1 MESARLIT
9 AIVAGVVCSFG
20 VVEAQ
25 VAGSQKIQARHGD
38 LILVQDTDQIRI
50 VRRRN
55 ANVRAIF
62 DPAQRWLVLLV
73 DYAATAGVEP
83 DGRVDTTYT
92 FQSVEGEWPL
102 GQRWEGPAAIDD
114 YAIAGDYSPKGIGF
128 STSAGLV
135 QLLPVSDRR
144 TFADQ
149 GAVTTLTFR
158 GSGRGGRP
166 GAFDDVEPSAVAQA
180 SARGATP
187 AVIGVPPPPP
197 YPQQPIRVGGNIRTP
212 MKIRD
217 VRPVYPP
224 TAQAAGITGMVI
236 LEAIIGA
243 DGAVSDV
250 KVVKSIPELD
260 AAAMDAVRQWRFE
273 PTLLNGAPVPVIMTV
288 TVSFSLQ

>member
-1 MESARLIT
+1 MKSARLIT

-20 VVEAQ
+20 MVEAQ

-73 DYAATAGVEP
+73 DYASTGVGP
-83 DGRVDTTYT
+83 DGRVDSTYR
-92 FQSVEGEWPL
+92 FHDVEGEWPL
-102 GQRWEGPAAIDD
+102 GQRWEGSAAIDD
-114 YAIAGDYSPKGIGF
+114 YSIAGEAGTRGIGF
-128 STSAGLV
+128 ATSVGLV
-135 QLLPVSDRR
+135 QILSFMDRR

-158 GSGRGGRP
+158 GSTRGGRS
-166 GAFDDVEPSAVAQA
+166 GTFDDVENAEVVQA

-187 AVIGVPPPPP
+187 AIIGVPPPPPP

-212 MKIRD
+212 VKTRD

-236 LEAIIGA
+236 LETVIGA
-243 DGAVSDV
+243 DGDVSDV
-250 KVVKSIPELD
+250 KVLKSIPELD
-260 AAAMDAVRQWRFE
+260 AAAMEAVRQWRFE
-273 PTLLNGAPVPVIMTV
+273 PTFLNGAPVPVIMTV
-288 TVSFSLQ
+288 TVNFSLQ